1 MAARR
6 LRYVA
11 LALGGAWACWWVF
24 FESAEAIGDGQFAQA
39 ILFLVAMFG
48 ALAIAWK
55 WPAVG
60 AALFL
65 VEGIASI
72 VVFAPAWAHHF
83 HLAQFLLLFAMM
95 PLPPLAAGI
104 LLLLSR
110 RSIFSSKDEPGQGRG
125 VEWES
130 NLLSNDI

>member
-1 MAARR
+1 MAAKR

-11 LALGGAWACWWVF
+11 LALGAAWACWWVF
-24 FESAEAIGDGQFAQA
+24 FETAEAIGDRQFTQA
-39 ILFLVAMFG
+39 ILFLVVMFG

-55 WPAVG
+55 WPAIG

-65 VEGIASI
+65 AEGIAA
-72 VVFAPAWAHHF
+72 VALFAPAWIHRF
-83 HLAQFLLLFAMM
+83 RLGQFLLVFAMM

-110 RSIFSSKDEPGQGRG
+110 RHAHPHEQIGRAH
-125 VEWES
+125 V
-130 NLLSNDI
+130 